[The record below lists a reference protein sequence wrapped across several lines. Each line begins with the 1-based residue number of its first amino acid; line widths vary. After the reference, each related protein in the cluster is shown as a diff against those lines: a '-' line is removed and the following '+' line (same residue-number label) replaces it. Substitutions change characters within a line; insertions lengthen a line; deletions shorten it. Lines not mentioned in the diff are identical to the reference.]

1 MIQRYTCV
9 PTSEYDVAIVTNGT
23 IEQIESK
30 LIEINEKTNNEIPLH
45 SNFTYL
51 DNFKELLDFLKQHT
65 TKNSKLVSNDS
76 NNHHPDIDEIKFK
89 GKVVFMFF
97 NGVEFIQDI
106 LSDLIDYSIQ
116 VANNSNH
123 QNLSNAYFYFD
134 STISFTSNT
143 TPTDL
148 LNDAN
153 LFNTMVTIA
162 NDILKKINFMVDR
175 IRGIFIDDIQL
186 AGEKVY
192 PLHCIM
198 RNFPNVERIELT
210 SFSSLLMNDM
220 IV

>member
-65 TKNSKLVSNDS
+65 TKNN
-76 NNHHPDIDEIKFK
+76 IDEIKFK